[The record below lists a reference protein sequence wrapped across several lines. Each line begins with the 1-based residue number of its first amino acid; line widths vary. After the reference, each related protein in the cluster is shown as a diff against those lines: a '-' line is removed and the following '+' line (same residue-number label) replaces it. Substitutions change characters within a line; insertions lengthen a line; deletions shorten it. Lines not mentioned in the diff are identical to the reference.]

1 MMNKGDVGFIKK
13 ETWEISYH
21 KIIVKVILCKRNIKI
36 ENLYTS
42 GKKWTKVVIN
52 FLTLTLYQW
61 KIFKKKESK
70 LYTSKV

>member
-42 GKKWTKVVIN
+42 GKKN
-52 FLTLTLYQW
+52 EQ
-61 KIFKKKESK
+61 K
-70 LYTSKV
+70 LW